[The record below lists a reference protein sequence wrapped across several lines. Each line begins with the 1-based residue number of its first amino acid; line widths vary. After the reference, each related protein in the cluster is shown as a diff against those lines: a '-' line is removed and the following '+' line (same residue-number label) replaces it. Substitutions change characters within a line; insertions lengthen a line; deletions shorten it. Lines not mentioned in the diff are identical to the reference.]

1 MSAAYIGIGSNLG
14 DSADLI
20 QQALAAM
27 AGLPQ
32 CRLRLCSPLYKSAP
46 IDSSGDDY
54 LNCAALLETEL
65 DAPALL
71 AGLQEIEL
79 RFGRERPYYNAPRTL
94 DLDLLLFDQQ
104 QIALPQLQVPHP
116 RMQERAFVLQ
126 PLLDI
131 APDIIIPGLGAA
143 RDFLPATANQG
154 ISRLA

>member
-79 RFGRERPYYNAPRTL
+79 RFGRERPYHNAPRTL

-143 RDFLPATANQG
+143 RDFLPATADQG
-154 ISRLA
+154 ICRLG